1 MFSLAV
7 TSVGINDSGRWFVS
21 FSDDTS
27 IEFSSED
34 DYITYCTGTTLA
46 SAATDSVR
54 RLAASLV
61 FNSSTNIG
69 RMITFDP
76 NDIDGNFVKG

>member
-21 FSDDTS
+21 FNDDTS
-27 IEFSSED
+27 IEFSSEE
-34 DYITYCTGTTLA
+34 DYIAYCTGATLA
-46 SAATDSVR
+46 SAASDSVR

-69 RMITFDP
+69 RVITFDP

>member
-76 NDIDGNFVKG
+76 NEIDGNFVKG

>member
-1 MFSLAV
+1 MFSLCV
-7 TSVGINDSGRWFVS
+7 TSVGINDSGRWYVS

-27 IEFSSED
+27 IEFSSEE
-34 DYITYCTGTTLA
+34 DYVAYCTGSTLA
-46 SAATDSVR
+46 SAASESVR

-69 RMITFDP
+69 RVITFDP
-76 NDIDGNFVKG
+76 NNTDGNFVKG

>member
-7 TSVGINDSGRWFVS
+7 ISVGINDSGRWFVS

-27 IEFSSED
+27 IEFSSEE
-34 DYITYCTGTTLA
+34 DYIAYCTGTTLA
-46 SAATDSVR
+46 SAAADSVR

-69 RMITFDP
+69 RVITFDP